1 MRNLLIA
8 VKISCYW
15 GVLSPAM
22 QYNKSIPCWFSTFD
36 TSIMRKIYKQNLVFQ
51 LRALRLPVA
60 GRTVANCGLS
70 GPQLRD
76 EVLLNV

>member
-1 MRNLLIA
+1 MSL
-8 VKISCYW
+8 C
-15 GVLSPAM
+15 
-22 QYNKSIPCWFSTFD
+22 
-36 TSIMRKIYKQNLVFQ
+36 YKQNLVFQ

-76 EVLLNV
+76 EEKDEALSHFAYGKTTFFMLFPGEKHEG